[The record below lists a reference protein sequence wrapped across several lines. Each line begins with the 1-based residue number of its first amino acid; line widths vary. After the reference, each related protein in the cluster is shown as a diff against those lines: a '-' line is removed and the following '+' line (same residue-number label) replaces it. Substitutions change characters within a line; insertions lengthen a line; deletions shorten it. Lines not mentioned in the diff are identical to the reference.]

1 MTDEVAKHKNKINFA
16 YNASLPPHIPNQD
29 AILDSGTTGNYLTIN
44 SPVDNLTPTPNGVRA
59 KIPDG
64 TILQASHRC
73 ELRLPQL
80 PAKAR
85 IGHIFTE
92 FKNPLLSVALLCDSD
107 CKVNFTKQNVTVKLH
122 HKTILTGYREQQ
134 TGLWRVQLSDTTN
147 NQNEPGQANS
157 ILPAGTIADTVKFL
171 HQACFSPATST
182 FIKAIEHGNFAT
194 WPMLTSE
201 NVKKYLPKSEATAMG
216 HLDQQRKNTLS
227 TKRVNNAASQ
237 SGTLRKQETD
247 NSNDRT
253 HNTFADIMDINEP
266 TGQIYTDQT
275 GRFPVQSS
283 RGYKYIMILYDHDS
297 NAILAEPMKSRS
309 DHEMIRAYEKLH
321 SYLTTRGLKPKLQRL
336 DNEASTK
343 LKNLMRTKQV
353 DFQLAPPHIHRRN
366 AAERAIRTWKNHFI
380 AGLASTDKKFPIHL
394 WDRLIPQAVTTLNLL
409 RQSRINPRLSSDA
422 QLNGIY
428 DYNRAPMAPPGTKV
442 IIHET
447 PAQRGTW
454 SPHGERGWYLGPAP
468 DHYRCYRLYVT
479 KTAAERTCGTV
490 EFFPE
495 HCPMPR
501 LSSTDTIAKSALDL
515 IEALRN
521 PAPAAPFAK
530 LGDERLAALQ
540 QLATIFRTSTTPQL
554 PRVEPKEKHTQ
565 SPPRV
570 AASAAKPAPPRYH
583 TRSQT
588 RTQQCNHIQT
598 QPSSKTMLI
607 TPEMDG
613 IPTFPLTNAV
623 IDPDTGTAHEYRQ
636 LIADPKTRDVW
647 LHAAANEFGR
657 LAQGVKTRI
666 KGTNT
671 INFIHRA
678 QVPTGRTVT
687 YARFCANIRPQKEE
701 THRCRITVGGDRI
714 DYPGEVSTKTAGL
727 TTIKLLLNSVISK
740 PTAKFMTAD
749 VKNFYLNTPLE
760 RPEYMRIPVKLIPQ
774 EIIDDYNLMPKVTD
788 GFVYVEINKGM
799 YGLPQAGLLANKLL
813 ARRLAKYGYYQAI
826 HTPGLWKHTWRPIQ
840 FVLVVDDFGVEY
852 EDKKHAT
859 HLLDALNQHY
869 EAVSE
874 DWKGLLFCGI
884 KLDWDYTMKT
894 VDLSMPGYIT
904 QALHKFQH
912 ETPKLQQHAPH
923 KHNEVQYGRKIQLTE
938 PADTSPPLSKDDIKR
953 LQQIIGTLLYY
964 ARAVDSTMLVALS
977 DLSSAQAHGTE
988 STNLAA
994 SQLLDYCATHSEA
1007 SIRYCASEMALQI
1020 HSDASYLSVPK
1031 GRSRAGGHIYLGAK
1045 SASSQPILNNGAVLT
1060 ISGIIKHVMS
1070 SAAEAE
1076 VAGLFINAKEGEILR
1091 TTLQEMGYTQE
1102 ATPIQTD
1109 NSTASGIANDT
1120 INQQRSRSIDMRFY
1134 WVRDRVKQG
1143 HFKVF
1148 WAPGKT
1154 NLADYF
1160 TKHHPPRHHQRIRS
1174 TYIHQSQSKTTLPN
1188 IAPSIQRGCV
1198 HPTNST
1204 PSQSPTNSTPKL
1216 NTRANDGQRISQ
1228 QVMARAAAVIGT
1240 MAFRLTN

>member
-1 MTDEVAKHKNKINFA
+1 
-16 YNASLPPHIPNQD
+16 
-29 AILDSGTTGNYLTIN
+29 
-44 SPVDNLTPTPNGVRA
+44 
-59 KIPDG
+59 
-64 TILQASHRC
+64 
-73 ELRLPQL
+73 
-80 PAKAR
+80 
-85 IGHIFTE
+85 
-92 FKNPLLSVALLCDSD
+92 
-107 CKVNFTKQNVTVKLH
+107 
-122 HKTILTGYREQQ
+122 
-134 TGLWRVQLSDTTN
+134 
-147 NQNEPGQANS
+147 
-157 ILPAGTIADTVKFL
+157 
-171 HQACFSPATST
+171 
-182 FIKAIEHGNFAT
+182 
-194 WPMLTSE
+194 
-201 NVKKYLPKSEATAMG
+201 
-216 HLDQQRKNTLS
+216 
-227 TKRVNNAASQ
+227 
-237 SGTLRKQETD
+237 
-247 NSNDRT
+247 
-253 HNTFADIMDINEP
+253 
-266 TGQIYTDQT
+266 
-275 GRFPVQSS
+275 
-283 RGYKYIMILYDHDS
+283 
-297 NAILAEPMKSRS
+297 
-309 DHEMIRAYEKLH
+309 
-321 SYLTTRGLKPKLQRL
+321 
-336 DNEASTK
+336 
-343 LKNLMRTKQV
+343 
-353 DFQLAPPHIHRRN
+353 
-366 AAERAIRTWKNHFI
+366 
-380 AGLASTDKKFPIHL
+380 
-394 WDRLIPQAVTTLNLL
+394 
-409 RQSRINPRLSSDA
+409 
-422 QLNGIY
+422 
-428 DYNRAPMAPPGTKV
+428 
-442 IIHET
+442 
-447 PAQRGTW
+447 
-454 SPHGERGWYLGPAP
+454 
-468 DHYRCYRLYVT
+468 
-479 KTAAERTCGTV
+479 
-490 EFFPE
+490 
-495 HCPMPR
+495 
-501 LSSTDTIAKSALDL
+501 
-515 IEALRN
+515 
-521 PAPAAPFAK
+521 
-530 LGDERLAALQ
+530 
-540 QLATIFRTSTTPQL
+540 
-554 PRVEPKEKHTQ
+554 
-565 SPPRV
+565 
-570 AASAAKPAPPRYH
+570 
-583 TRSQT
+583 
-588 RTQQCNHIQT
+588 
-598 QPSSKTMLI
+598 
-607 TPEMDG
+607 
-613 IPTFPLTNAV
+613 
-623 IDPDTGTAHEYRQ
+623 
-636 LIADPKTRDVW
+636 
-647 LHAAANEFGR
+647 
-657 LAQGVKTRI
+657 
-666 KGTNT
+666 
-671 INFIHRA
+671 
-678 QVPTGRTVT
+678 
-687 YARFCANIRPQKEE
+687 
-701 THRCRITVGGDRI
+701 
-714 DYPGEVSTKTAGL
+714 
-727 TTIKLLLNSVISK
+727 
-740 PTAKFMTAD
+740 
-749 VKNFYLNTPLE
+749 
-760 RPEYMRIPVKLIPQ
+760 
-774 EIIDDYNLMPKVTD
+774 
-788 GFVYVEINKGM
+788 M

-874 DWKGLLFCGI
+874 DWKGQLFCGI

-964 ARAVDSTMLVALS
+964 ARAVDSTMLVTLS

-1120 INQQRSRSIDMRFY
+1120 INQQRSRSIDVRFY

-1148 WAPGKT
+1148 SAPGKT